1 MKPEIK
7 TEIAILTALFKAT
20 IEQSNFLTGELK
32 QKPKQDFNIWKNQGE
47 KLLLE
52 IEKRNESQAEL
63 IEAFTD
69 VFHNIIFEIKEKY
82 KLNK

>member
-1 MKPEIK
+1 MKNEQL
-7 TEIAILTALFKAT
+7 ILETNILLALFKAT

-52 IEKRNESQAEL
+52 I
-63 IEAFTD
+63 
-69 VFHNIIFEIKEKY
+69 
-82 KLNK
+82 